1 LALEKLDNIQDI
13 SKEEKRRL
21 NASIYHQL
29 GYVAQEQRK
38 WQQAEQYYKKALEIR
53 IEFDDRYSQA
63 EIYNYLGNVAQ
74 ERQQWE
80 QTEQYYRKALKI
92 SFEFKDVYL
101 MEVALLNCS
110 LRERGRK

>member
-1 LALEKLDNIQDI
+1 MALEKLDNIQDI

-21 NASIYHQL
+21 NASIYYQL
-29 GYVAQEQRK
+29 RYVTQEQRK

-53 IEFDDRYSQA
+53 IEFDDHYSQA

-80 QTEQYYRKALKI
+80 QAEQYYRKALEI
-92 SFEFKDVYL
+92 YFEFKDSYL
-101 MEVALLNCS
+101 MEVTLLNCS